1 MMGRSHALLG
11 SVGYM
16 AFVQINHLDPQTFRM
31 EGTRMQPIMDP
42 VINVLQSVPDMGYG
56 VATTAAGA
64 LGVATFTWWTG
75 DKKKRNAFVGWMS
88 LISITLLLLGSSQ
101 LLYDFLPG
109 LFPANPAEYLINT
122 LAIAGLAV
130 VPDLDEPNST
140 ISRLFGVMS
149 RVASV
154 FLRKLAGGHRYGS
167 HSWIMVVLGIG
178 IAFLTQLSP
187 ILAAVVL
194 AVVFALAARL
204 LAPDKNKD
212 LGTVIMWV
220 GIVVAVMAA
229 LGQVRLTPLLLTIP
243 LGIVLHVLGDYV
255 TNSGVAFLHPLD
267 RKFGAA
273 LFSTGKAVEHY
284 VVRPVLAISCVVMMA
299 AWIIVPLTSWVGSDD
314 MANYADRVTNVG
326 VRDLVVTD
334 LDDLDVTKKLPEGGG
349 GKAGQ

>member
-11 SVGYM
+11 SAGYM
-16 AFVQINHLDPQTFRM
+16 AFVQVNHLDPQTLRM

-42 VINVLQSVPDMGYG
+42 VIDVLQLVPDMGYG
-56 VATTAAGA
+56 LGMTAAGV
-64 LGVATFTWWTG
+64 LGMATFTWWTG
-75 DKKKRNAFVGWMS
+75 DKKRRSTFTGWMS
-88 LISITLLLLGSSQ
+88 LISITLLLLGSSK

-109 LFPANPAEYLINT
+109 LFPANPAEYLVNT

-167 HSWIMVVLGIG
+167 HSWIMVVLGVG

-187 ILAAVVL
+187 ILAAAVL

-212 LGTVIMWV
+212 LGTVIMWI
-220 GIVVAVMAA
+220 GIAVAVLSA
-229 LGQVRLTPLLLTIP
+229 LGQIRLNPLLLTIP

-273 LFSTGKAVEHY
+273 LFSTGRAVEHY
-284 VVRPVLAISCVVMMA
+284 VVRPVLAISCALMMA
-299 AWIIVPLTSWVGSDD
+299 VWIIIPLTSWVGSDD
-314 MANYADRVTNVG
+314 MANYADRITNVG
-326 VRDLVVTD
+326 VRDLMVTD
-334 LDDLDVTKKLPEGGG
+334 LDDLKITDKVPSEGG
-349 GKAGQ
+349 KE